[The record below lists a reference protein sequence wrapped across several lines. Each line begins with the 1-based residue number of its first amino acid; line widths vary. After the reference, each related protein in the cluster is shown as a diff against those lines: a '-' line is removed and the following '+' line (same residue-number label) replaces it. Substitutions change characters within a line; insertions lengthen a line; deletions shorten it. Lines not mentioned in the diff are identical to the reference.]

1 MKNIPIQGSIVTV
14 LGITFRENVP
24 DIRNSKVV
32 DIISELKDFG
42 VRVQVS
48 DVLADKEE
56 VEKEYGLQLVPE
68 DKLQPADAVVVAVP
82 HQDYRK
88 SGWNFIK
95 NLLKQQGVVIDIKS
109 VLDKKA
115 CPENITLWRL

>member
-1 MKNIPIQGSIVTV
+1 MIFKNILIQGSIVTV
-14 LGITFRENVP
+14 LGITFKENVP

-82 HQDYRK
+82 HQDYCIEGMEFYKGFVEAARRCCRY
-88 SGWNFIK
+88 
-95 NLLKQQGVVIDIKS
+95 
-109 VLDKKA
+109 KKR
-115 CPENITLWRL
+115 TR